1 MEEKRGRRCCL
12 QGSQSD
18 FGLGEAHYI
27 DIDGLRLS
35 KESQF
40 NIRPNV
46 SWVLCERVSRQ
57 IYANALQRP
66 REIPRGFVGVKPQP
80 ESLILAQNERWR
92 QA

>member
-1 MEEKRGRRCCL
+1 MRP
-12 QGSQSD
+12 
-18 FGLGEAHYI
+18 I

-35 KESQF
+35 MESQF

-66 REIPRGFVGVKPQP
+66 IRLRMGFVGIEPQP

>member
-12 QGSQSD
+12 PG
-18 FGLGEAHYI
+18 FGTTLRSWLEPI
-27 DIDGLRLS
+27 FDIDGLRLS

-40 NIRPNV
+40 IRAQRELG
-46 SWVLCERVSRQ
+46 SCERVSRQ

-66 REIPRGFVGVKPQP
+66 IRLRMGFVGIEPQP